1 MRSKGSKQ
9 MIKGRLIKSGQ
20 PCPKCPSSDAVSY
33 YEKPDGTID
42 GYCFSCKSLIIDEED
57 ELQVKTYKKVKEV
70 NHMLKIQEVKQL
82 SSLGIID
89 RRISKDTCD
98 FYGVKSLYN
107 ENGEEIERYYPVY
120 KQRQLVGYKKRVLPK
135 DFTKGRVGDT
145 SGTIELFGQHLFKSG
160 KIVIVTA
167 GEEDAMAAY
176 EITKYKSSVGRGI
189 ASVSLPN
196 GCSASSLKDN
206 LQWFEGFEKV
216 IFAVDQ
222 EEEKDL
228 KDAEE
233 FCKLLPP
240 GKGFIAR
247 FSENDVSDMC
257 RTGKFT
263 EFYSS
268 LFQAKEYTP
277 SGIIRAE
284 DTWDIWME
292 RDNYEAIPFPP
303 GWGLGRYG
311 DILRLGALITIGAGT
326 GQGKTTL
333 FKELEY
339 HVFNSTKYN
348 IGIIHLEE
356 PTCDTVGGLMSIH
369 LNRRLHLSK
378 DVPEEV
384 QKEAWKH
391 LFDNNRFMLDQA
403 FGHLDADG
411 LANKIRYMAHA
422 GGCKFI
428 FVDHLSALTS
438 MYGTDGGGSKNEK
451 TEKLVVTLQMLTQ
464 ELGICIVLASHVR
477 KRSDESKSY
486 ENGAVPCLDSL
497 YGSSS
502 VKNYSDAVIVIQRDQ
517 RQSDG
522 PVQYHVIKNRLA
534 GELGPGA
541 ELKFNL
547 ETGRIVPFSSVNI
560 DNSIL

>member
-1 MRSKGSKQ
+1 MSRSGSKQ
-9 MIKGRLIKSGQ
+9 MIKGRLIRSGE
-20 PCPKCPSSDAVSY
+20 PCSKCPSSDAVSY
-33 YEKPDGTID
+33 YEKPDGTVD
-42 GYCFSCKSLIIDEED
+42 GYCFSCKAYLLDED
-57 ELQVKTYKKVKEV
+57 QELELKPHKKVKEV
-70 NHMLKIQEVKQL
+70 TNMLKIQEVKAL
-82 SSLGIID
+82 SSLGIED
-89 RRISKDTCD
+89 RRISKETTD

-107 ENGEEIERYYPVY
+107 EDGVEIERYYPVY
-120 KQRQLVGYKKRVLPK
+120 KKRQLVGYKKRVLPK

-145 SGTIELFGQHLFKSG
+145 SGTIELFGQNLFKSG

-176 EITKYKSSVGRGI
+176 EITKYKSTVGRGI

-206 LQWFEGFEKV
+206 LQWFDGFEKV

-228 KDAEE
+228 KDAEQ

-257 RTGKFT
+257 KTGKFT
-263 EFYSS
+263 EFYTS

-277 SGIIRAE
+277 SGIVRSE
-284 DTWDIWME
+284 DTWNVWLK
-292 RDNYEAIPFPP
+292 RDSYESIPFPS
-303 GWGLGRYG
+303 GWGLRRYG
-311 DILRLGALITIGAGT
+311 DVLRLGSLITIGAGT

-339 HVFNSTKYN
+339 HVFRNTFYN

-356 PTCDTVGGLMSIH
+356 PTCDTVGGLMSLH
-369 LNRRLHLSK
+369 LKKRLHLDK
-378 DVPEEV
+378 TVPENL
-384 QKEAWKH
+384 QKEAWTE
-391 LFDNNRFMLDQA
+391 LFSENRFM

-411 LANKIRYMAHA
+411 LANKIRYMAHS
-422 GGCKFI
+422 GNCKFI

-502 VKNYSDAVIVIQRDQ
+502 VKNYSDAVIAIQRDQ
-517 RQSDG
+517 RQPDS
-522 PVQYHVIKNRLA
+522 PVRYHVIKNRLA

-541 ELKFNL
+541 DLKFNT
-547 ETGRIVPFSSVNI
+547 ETGRIEPHTGISVNN
-560 DNSIL
+560 DEVM